1 MKTPMH
7 NKRHP
12 AKKYIGFWGTDGLK
26 KRLLKEATGT
36 TLSKV
41 IVKYLWDSLTGQR
54 GQRKADRHRS
64 DRQSNK
70 KKS

>member
-1 MKTPMH
+1 MP

-54 GQRKADRHRS
+54 RADRPLQAPRS
-64 DRQSNK
+64 STK
-70 KKS
+70 KR

>member
-1 MKTPMH
+1 MP

-26 KRLLKEATGT
+26 KRLLEKATGT

-41 IVKYLWDSLTGQR
+41 IVKCLWDSLIKGQR
-54 GQRKADRHRS
+54 RSQRRR
-64 DRQSNK
+64 K
-70 KKS
+70 KLLG

>member
-1 MKTPMH
+1 MP

-26 KRLLKEATGT
+26 KRLLEEATGT

-54 GQRKADRHRS
+54 MADRPLQAPRS
-64 DRQSNK
+64 STK
-70 KKS
+70 KR

>member
-1 MKTPMH
+1 MP

-26 KRLLKEATGT
+26 KRLLEKATGT

-41 IVKYLWDSLTGQR
+41 IVKCLWDSLTGS
-54 GQRKADRHRS
+54 RKADRHRS
-64 DRQSNK
+64 DRRSSTK
-70 KKS
+70 KR